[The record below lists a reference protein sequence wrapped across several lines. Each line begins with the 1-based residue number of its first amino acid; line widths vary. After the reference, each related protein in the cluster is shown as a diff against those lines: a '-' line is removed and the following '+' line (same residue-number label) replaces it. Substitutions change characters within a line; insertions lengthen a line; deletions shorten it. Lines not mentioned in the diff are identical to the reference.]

1 MKYLV
6 CMGII
11 IVGFLIITMILAIYC
26 SMNMNKLETQSD
38 NDEDVLLYDQ
48 DKVTLDDC
56 IIMDKCYGKKAVIND
71 GKVLGFK

>member
-1 MKYLV
+1 MKYLI
-6 CMGII
+6 CLGII

-26 SMNMNKLETQSD
+26 SVKMNKTQ
-38 NDEDVLLYDQ
+38 NGEDILLYDQ

-71 GKVLGFK
+71 GKVLGFKQE

>member
-26 SMNMNKLETQSD
+26 SVKMNKTQ
-38 NDEDVLLYDQ
+38 NGEDILLYDQ

-71 GKVLGFK
+71 GEVLGFKQE